1 MKLRIDIVKSFDVDG
16 MPDNFWELDR
26 SERQQL
32 MIEAVN
38 GTVLKSNDFIPDSN
52 GDYTAIIA
60 DYWAYPGHN
69 NIN

>member
-1 MKLRIDIVKSFDVDG
+1 MKLRIDIVKSFDVDD

-38 GTVLKSNDFIPDSN
+38 GTVLKSSDFIPDSN
-52 GDYTAIIA
+52 GDYTAIIV